1 MAMLNN
7 QRVLLD
13 NWTEFE
19 QDIWT
24 GENYLRWDTK
34 KNISITIIELFWIK
48 EQDKH
53 GIQEKMGIWM
63 GFILW

>member
-1 MAMLNN
+1 MAVLNN

-24 GENYLRWDTK
+24 GENGILRWDTK
-34 KNISITIIELFWIK
+34 KNISITIIELF
-48 EQDKH
+48 
-53 GIQEKMGIWM
+53 G
-63 GFILW
+63 